1 MVSMVVWDSSAL
13 SGVRST
19 LRDAFWQEVDASWCW
34 TSTAGAPASAREGTR
49 EGKKTKCNKK
59 TNKQGKRWTPA
70 GAAGPPARGV
80 KRKNAT
86 FTNKKQT
93 KKTRQLV

>member
-1 MVSMVVWDSSAL
+1 MVVWDSSAL

-49 EGKKTKCNKK
+49 EGKKTKCTKK

-70 GAAGPPARGV
+70 AGADAPARGV
-80 KRKNAT
+80 Y
-86 FTNKKQT
+86 
-93 KKTRQLV
+93 

>member
-34 TSTAGAPASAREGTR
+34 TSTAGAPARED
-49 EGKKTKCNKK
+49 NK
-59 TNKQGKRWTPA
+59 
-70 GAAGPPARGV
+70 
-80 KRKNAT
+80 KNAT
-86 FTNKKQT
+86 KKQT
-93 KKTRQLV
+93 KNK